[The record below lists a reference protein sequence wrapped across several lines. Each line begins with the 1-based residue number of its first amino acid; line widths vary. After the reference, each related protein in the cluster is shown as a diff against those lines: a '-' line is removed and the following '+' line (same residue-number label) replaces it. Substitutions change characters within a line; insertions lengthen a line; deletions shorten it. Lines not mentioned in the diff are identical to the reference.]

1 MNNQFND
8 EINTS
13 NDSVTENEYAYK
25 AVVDKKENRRTLSI
39 ISLVFAI
46 LSIVCLFIPW
56 LALVLSLVA
65 IVIGSI
71 SRRNL
76 GYFDRITLAALII
89 GIFGFVFSLSGILFA
104 NLISS
109 LF

>member
-1 MNNQFND
+1 
-8 EINTS
+8 
-13 NDSVTENEYAYK
+13 
-25 AVVDKKENRRTLSI
+25 
-39 ISLVFAI
+39 
-46 LSIVCLFIPW
+46 
-56 LALVLSLVA
+56 VLSLVA

>member
-8 EINTS
+8 EFNTS

-25 AVVDKKENRRTLSI
+25 AVVGKKENRRTLSI

-46 LSIVCLFIPW
+46 LSIACLFIPW
-56 LALVLSLVA
+56 LALVFSLVA

-71 SRRNL
+71 SRKNL
-76 GYFDRITLAALII
+76 GYFDRITLAGLII